1 MSAQL
6 LDGNALSKTLKAEI
20 KEEVA
25 AFVSQN
31 GLAPT
36 LAVVRIGED
45 EAAAGYARAIEK
57 NCKSVGVNYQAHT
70 LGEDATQADA
80 AALVRGL
87 SADTAVH
94 GMMILEPIAEGLQLE
109 ALIELI
115 DPAKDVDG
123 VHPVNAGRLLANRPP
138 FVVPAT
144 PAGGLRMLEEAG
156 VEFR

>member
-36 LAVVRIGED
+36 LAVVRIGDD
-45 EAAAGYARAIEK
+45 EAASGYARAIEK
-57 NCKSVGVNYQAHT
+57 NCKSVGVAYHAKQ
-70 LGEDATQADA
+70 LGELTTQEEA

-87 SADTAVH
+87 SADPHVH
-94 GMMILEPIAEGLQLE
+94 GVMILEPIAPSLQLD
-109 ALIELI
+109 ALIDLI
-115 DPAKDVDG
+115 DPAKDVD
-123 VHPVNAGRLLANRPP
+123 
-138 FVVPAT
+138 
-144 PAGGLRMLEEAG
+144 
-156 VEFR
+156 

>member
-36 LAVVRIGED
+36 LAVLRIGDD

-57 NCKSVGVNYQAHT
+57 NCKSVGVEYQAHV
-70 LGEDATQADA
+70 LGAGATQAEA
-80 AALVRGL
+80 AELVRRL
-87 SADTAVH
+87 SADRLVH
-94 GMMILEPIAEGLQLE
+94 GVMILEPIPSGLELDT
-109 ALIELI
+109 LIDLI
-115 DPAKDVDG
+115 DPAKD
-123 VHPVNAGRLLANRPP
+123 
-138 FVVPAT
+138 
-144 PAGGLRMLEEAG
+144 
-156 VEFR
+156 